1 MQSICVVNNG
11 VVTSGTTSS
20 CDRVEH
26 MASSGVSMVEWTG
39 GNMPSTE
46 ENVYSYV
53 NKKSSFTVIAFTILT
68 FAVTWGLAAALS
80 GVVGAG
86 GAVGATATLAGLNSL
101 SVGLIG
107 AGLYA
112 GVAVLGGASLT
123 AAQSGWAGTTGN
135 GVLTPDIGSMNEHQ
149 QRLIQGVKNK
159 QINSRVGTGL
169 AGVKSL
175 YSGNCAESYTSAQC
189 KTAGLDPGAM
199 RRPDTYIE
207 SNTTLQMREA
217 ETQCKTLV
225 PASNWVKAKT
235 DTVIAE
241 AVRVWVQKCAAPK
254 AGEWTVTT
262 GQ

>member
-1 MQSICVVNNG
+1 MKTFGNVIWHFPFWFYKRNLCLFVWP
-11 VVTSGTTSS
+11 TSHADNHCRSQ
-20 CDRVEH
+20 
-26 MASSGVSMVEWTG
+26 
-39 GNMPSTE
+39 
-46 ENVYSYV
+46 
-53 NKKSSFTVIAFTILT
+53 
-68 FAVTWGLAAALS
+68 LAAALS

-86 GAVGATATLAGLNSL
+86 GAAAVGLGAISPLTA
-101 SVGLIG
+101 GLIG
-107 AGLYA
+107 AGVYA

-123 AAQSGWAGTTGN
+123 TAQSGWAGTTGN
-135 GVLTPDIGSMNEHQ
+135 GVLTPDIGSMDQHQ

-189 KTAGLDPGAM
+189 KAAGLDPGAM

-225 PASNWVKAKT
+225 PASNWAKAKT
-235 DTVIAE
+235 DPVIAE

-254 AGEWTVTT
+254 EGEWTVTT